1 MKEFVDLYYI
11 ELEEMTVSS
20 AQFEAK
26 ERMADD
32 GDDDNDDNDDDD
44 DDLDECGP
52 EEEKMVELEQ
62 QNLPSDT
69 GEGNII
75 RIEE

>member
-1 MKEFVDLYYI
+1 M
-11 ELEEMTVSS
+11 ELENIKVSS

-26 ERMADD
+26 ENVADD
-32 GDDDNDDNDDDD
+32 DDDDDHDDDDDDHD

-69 GEGNII
+69 GEGYII
-75 RIEE
+75 IIEE